1 MTSLS
6 QQAYQ
11 QIRRLIIEGGIGVD
25 ELLSERGLSERLGL
39 GRTPVREAL
48 KDLERDHLVSVI
60 PGRGAMVRQLTFQEV
75 REIYEVRL
83 GIEGIACYLA
93 AERGPAPSLLK
104 FAAVFEE
111 HLADSS
117 VDSSHIQEAGWH
129 FHDAIFSAARN
140 GQLSRLYAGVRDQ
153 IGLTLRITRDHY
165 DTVRIRATIT
175 EHLDILAA
183 IKARDPDL
191 AQRVMYRHLA
201 NGLAARTRIF
211 TRLESLLP
219 AELLEAPRRH
229 VESS

>member
-6 QQAYQ
+6 QQAYEQ
-11 QIRRLIIEGGIGVD
+11 LRRLIIEGGIGVD
-25 ELLSERGLSERLGL
+25 ELLSERGLSERLGF

-60 PGRGAMVRQLTFQEV
+60 PGRGAMVKQLTFQEV

-93 AERGPAPSLLK
+93 AERGPTQPLLK
-104 FAAVFEE
+104 FDAVFEQ
-111 HLADSS
+111 HLGDASFTS
-117 VDSSHIQEAGWH
+117 AQIQDAGWR
-129 FHDAIFSAARN
+129 FHDAVFEAARN
-140 GQLSRLYAGVRDQ
+140 RQLSRLYAGVRDQ

-165 DTVRIRATIT
+165 DTARIRATIG

-183 IKARDPDL
+183 IKGRDPNL

-211 TRLESLLP
+211 TKLESLLP
-219 AELLEAPRRH
+219 SEMLDAPRPR
-229 VESS
+229 VRTP